1 VDRLKESLTSNV
13 AEKGGVGKNHEAALH
28 WLSHQDEDWLLIID
42 NADDPDLDL
51 LEFFP
56 QGANGH
62 VLITTRNQACTF
74 HNIGSMA
81 FDGMD
86 ESDANELFLKVAN
99 ITESVENKQHVREI
113 LHELGYL
120 ALAIV
125 VAGSAIHQGYCKLK
139 SYLKYLERVW
149 RGRRPRREA
158 PGSNNS
164 MEKERFVSVI
174 RVPKLADS
182 RSQRGS
188 RGSAIRLESRCHQE
202 TRNPSY

>member
-1 VDRLKESLTSNV
+1 MCSYWGVFWIDGATVDRLKDSLTSNV
-13 AEKGGVGKNHEAALH
+13 AEKGGVGKNYEAALH
-28 WLSHQDEDWLLIID
+28 WLSNQDEDWLLIID

-62 VLITTRNQACTF
+62 VLITTRNQDCTF
-74 HNIGSMA
+74 GNIGSMA
-81 FDGMD
+81 FYGMQ

-99 ITESVENKQHVREI
+99 IAESTENKQHVRNI
-113 LHELGYL
+113 LRELGYL

-149 RGRRPRREA
+149 RGRRSRREA
-158 PGSNNS
+158 SGLNDSP
-164 MEKERFVSVI
+164 EKERFVSLI
-174 RVPKLADS
+174 HLP
-182 RSQRGS
+182 
-188 RGSAIRLESRCHQE
+188 
-202 TRNPSY
+202 

>member
-1 VDRLKESLTSNV
+1 MGRLKDSLTSNI
-13 AEKGGVGKNHEAALH
+13 AEKGGVGKNYEAALH
-28 WLSHQDEDWLLIID
+28 WLSNQDEDWLLIID

-62 VLITTRNQACTF
+62 VLITTRNQDCTF
-74 HNIGSMA
+74 GNIGAMA
-81 FDGMD
+81 FYGMQ
-86 ESDANELFLKVAN
+86 ESDANELFLKVSN
-99 ITESVENKQHVREI
+99 ITESPENNQYVRMI
-113 LHELGYL
+113 LRELGYL

-149 RGRRPRREA
+149 RGRRSRGEA
-158 PGSNNS
+158 SGSNDS
-164 MEKERFVSVI
+164 LEKQRFVSLI
-174 RVPKLADS
+174 HSLKPADT
-182 RSQRGS
+182 RSKGGS
-188 RGSAIRLESRCHQE
+188 CGSPIRLESRCHQE